1 MFRIAAIA
9 VVGAILT
16 QQPAKPPAPATPA
29 TPPPATDIYEIVFD
43 GTLAGLKGAK
53 PRPIA
58 TERGYENQP
67 SFTPEGKTILF
78 TANRE
83 GKQTD
88 IFEFDRAARKAQQL
102 IATPEAEYSATVTPD
117 GTGFS
122 VIRVEID
129 GTQRLWRFDRR
140 GENPRIVLNDIK
152 PVGYHAWVDA
162 DTLVLFVLG
171 PPATL
176 QLARVPTGKA
186 EVLARD
192 IGRSLQRIP
201 GGSSVSFVQREADGE
216 FSVKALD
223 AAKGGITT
231 IVRVAPGSSDRDC
244 AWLADGTLLMSAG
257 TRILAYRPS
266 TPPGSSEPWTE
277 VFDAVPHKLGPI
289 TRMAVA
295 PDGKA
300 LAIVVG
306 EPPRP

>member
-1 MFRIAAIA
+1 MFRIVAIA
-9 VVGAILT
+9 VLAAALT
-16 QQPAKPPAPATPA
+16 QQPAKPPAPATP
-29 TPPPATDIYEIVFD
+29 PPATDIHELVFD
-43 GTLAGLKGAK
+43 GTLAGLKSAK

-67 SFTPEGKTILF
+67 SFTPDGNAILF
-78 TANRE
+78 TVNRD

-88 IFEFDRAARKAQQL
+88 IFEFDRASRKSRQL
-102 IATPEAEYSATVTPD
+102 VATPEAEYSPTVTPD

-122 VIRVEID
+122 VIRVEGD

-152 PVGYHAWVDA
+152 PVGYHTWVDA

-176 QLARVPTGKA
+176 HLARVPTGKS

-201 GGSSVSFVQREADGE
+201 GGSSVSFVQREAEGE
-216 FSVKALD
+216 FSINALD
-223 AAKGGITT
+223 PAKSAITR
-231 IVRVAPGSSDRDC
+231 IVRAVPGSTDRDC
-244 AWLADGTLLMSAG
+244 AWLLDGTLLMSAG
-257 TRILAYRPS
+257 TRIFAHRPAI
-266 TPPGSSEPWTE
+266 PPSGPESWTE
-277 VFDAVPHKLGPI
+277 AFDAAAHKLGPV

-300 LAIVVG
+300 LALVVG
-306 EPPRP
+306 EAPRP